1 VNLRFALT
9 MIRRESRGASRRLG
23 LHTLSVAIGVGALV
37 AINSFR
43 ENLTDSVRSQARGIL
58 GADLELRR
66 NRPFPPSVQAVL
78 DSVAAAGIPVSYR
91 TTFPSMALAPGSGRA
106 RLAQVIA
113 MDGGFPFYGI
123 VRTVP
128 ESAWQTFRAEQ
139 AVLVDPAVLIQL
151 DAAVG
156 DSLRVGDLTFTIAGV
171 VTAYPGQVSLQ
182 SALGPRVY
190 LPRQW
195 LEATNLIR
203 LGSLAYYRASLA
215 MADEADVRRFLYQHR
230 RLLREE
236 QVGNETVD
244 ETEDDLTE
252 AFDVLARF
260 LGLVG
265 LAALLLGGI
274 GVASAVHVYVRSR
287 LDAAALLRCLGASG
301 GTVTLIYLAQAV
313 LVGLVGAAAGVV
325 LGVSVQ
331 LTLPSVLREFL
342 PLDVAVRLVPRAIG
356 EGFALGTVA
365 AVVFAL
371 LPLLPVR
378 TVPPLRTIR
387 RDLEPGGGRR
397 DPLRLAVAGALV
409 ALVLAL
415 CLWQAPE
422 PEIGLGFAG
431 GLAVTAFGLWLAARG
446 LIGTTR
452 RYFPQRASYAV
463 RQGVANLFRPRNQT
477 LAVTLALG
485 FGVFLVSLL
494 YVVQHSV
501 LDRFRIDARP
511 DRPNLVLF
519 DIQNDQKAGA
529 RAVLAQHGLPILQE
543 TPIVPARLHAIN
555 DRTVEQILRTPG
567 AYRYGRWAL
576 RREYRHTYRDTVVA
590 SEAVVA
596 GKWWETAEQRDRD
609 AEQRGSGAES
619 EMARQGG
626 RATDTARSAADAL
639 PRISLEEDI
648 AAEFNVGLGDRL
660 TWNVQGLLIETRVTS
675 LRRVD
680 WARFEPNFYAVFEP
694 GVLEDAPQMGVIMTR
709 SPDADSRAR
718 VQRDIVER
726 FPNVA
731 VVDLTVLQQ
740 TLDDVIG
747 KVTLAIRFMALFS
760 VASGILILVGAL
772 ATSRRQR
779 MREVTLLRIL
789 GAGTRGIRTVLLTEY
804 AALGLLAGVTG
815 TLLSTAGGWAVARF
829 VFELPFRLP
838 IGALAAFWGG
848 CALLTTLIGAATGR
862 ELARRAPLDVLREI
876 AE

>member
-1 VNLRFALT
+1 MNPRFALA
-9 MIRRESRGASRRLG
+9 MIRRESRGAARRLG

-66 NRPFPPSVQAVL
+66 NRAFPPSIVALL
-78 DSVAAAGIPVSYR
+78 DSAEAAGARVSYR
-91 TTFPSMALAPGSGRA
+91 TQFASMALSPASGRT
-106 RLAQVIA
+106 RLVQTIA
-113 MDGGFPFYGI
+113 LAGGFPYYGT

-128 ESAWQTFRAEQ
+128 ESAWQAFRDRR

-156 DSLRVGDLTFTIAGV
+156 DSLRLGDLTFAIAGV
-171 VTAYPGQVSLQ
+171 VTAYPGRVSLQ
-182 SALGPRVY
+182 SAFGPRVY
-190 LPRQW
+190 LPLQW
-195 LEATNLIR
+195 LDATNLIR
-203 LGSLAYYRASLA
+203 RGSRAFYRASLA
-215 MADEADVRRFLYQHR
+215 VTDEADVRRFLYHNR
-230 RLLREE
+230 TLLREE
-236 QVGNETVD
+236 QVRNETVD

-274 GVASAVHVYVRSR
+274 GVSSAVHVYVRSR
-287 LDAAALLRCLGASG
+287 LDTAALLRCLGASG
-301 GTVTLIYLAQAV
+301 GTVTVVYLAQAV
-313 LVGLVGAAAGVV
+313 LVGLVGAALGVV
-325 LGVSVQ
+325 LGVGVQ
-331 LTLPSVLREFL
+331 LTLPQVLQDFL
-342 PLDVAVRLVPRAIG
+342 PLDVTVRLVPRAIA
-356 EGFALGTVA
+356 EGLALGTVA

-387 RDLEPGGGRR
+387 RDLEPARGHR
-397 DPLRLAVAGALV
+397 DPLRLAVLGGLL

-422 PEIGLGFAG
+422 PGIGLGFAA
-431 GLAVTAFGLWLAARG
+431 GLAVTAVALWLAART
-446 LIGTTR
+446 LIGATR
-452 RYFPQRASYAV
+452 RFFPRRASYAV

-501 LDRFRIDARP
+501 LDRFRVDARP

-529 RAVLAQHGLPILQE
+529 RQVLADHGLPLLQE

-555 DRTVEQILRTPG
+555 GRTVEEILASPG
-567 AYRYGRWAL
+567 EYRYERWAL
-576 RREYRHTYRDTVVA
+576 RREYRHTYRDTLVG
-590 SEAVVA
+590 SETLVA
-596 GKWWETAEQRDRD
+596 GEWWEGRE
-609 AEQRGSGAES
+609 G
-619 EMARQGG
+619 RQGSEG
-626 RATDTARSAADAL
+626 RAEGRDCPSCPDCPPCPDSL
-639 PRISLEEDI
+639 PRISFEEDI
-648 AAEFNVGLGDRL
+648 AADLLVGLGDRI
-660 TWNVQGLLIETRVTS
+660 TWNVQGVLIETRITS
-675 LRRVD
+675 LRHVD
-680 WARFEPNFYAVFEP
+680 WARFEPNFFAVFEP
-694 GVLEDAPQMGVIMTR
+694 GVLDDAPQMGVMMTR
-709 SPDADSRAR
+709 SPDVESRAL

-740 TLDDVIG
+740 TLDDVVG

-760 VASGILILVGAL
+760 VASGLLILVGAL

-779 MREVTLLRIL
+779 LREVTLLRTL
-789 GAGTRGIRTVLLTEY
+789 GARRREIRTVLLTEY
-804 AALGLLAGVTG
+804 AALGLLAGVAG
-815 TLLSTAGGWAVARF
+815 TLLSTAGGWAVARW
-829 VFELPFRLP
+829 VFELPFQAP
-838 IGALAAFWGG
+838 WGPLAAFWAG

-862 ELARRAPLDVLREI
+862 ELARRPPLDVLREI

>member
-1 VNLRFALT
+1 VNLRFAAA
-9 MIRRESRGASRRLG
+9 MIRRESRGAARRLG

-43 ENLTDSVRSQARGIL
+43 VNLTDSVRSQARGIL

-66 NRPFPPSVQAVL
+66 NRPFPPSVQALL
-78 DSVAAAGIPVSYR
+78 DSAAAAGTPVSYR
-91 TTFPSMALAPGSGRA
+91 TTFPSMALAPASGRA
-106 RLAQVIA
+106 RLVQVIA
-113 MDGGFPFYGI
+113 LDGGFPYYGT
-123 VRTVP
+123 VRTEP
-128 ESAWQTFRAEQ
+128 ADAWQTFRTAPH
-139 AVLVDPAVLIQL
+139 VLVDPAVLIQL
-151 DAAVG
+151 GAAVG
-156 DSLRVGDLTFTIAGV
+156 DSLRLGDRAFAIAGV

-182 SALGPRVY
+182 SAIGARVY

-195 LEATNLIR
+195 LDATNLIR
-203 LGSLAYYRASLA
+203 PGSLAQYRASLA
-215 MADEADVRRFLYQHR
+215 IADQGDVRRFLYRHSA
-230 RLLREE
+230 LLREE
-236 QVGNETVD
+236 QVRDETVD

-313 LVGLVGAAAGVV
+313 LVGLVGAAGGVV
-325 LGVSVQ
+325 LGVTVQ
-331 LTLPSVLREFL
+331 VALPGVLRDFL
-342 PLDVAVRLVPRAIG
+342 PLDVAVRLVPRAIA

-387 RDLEPGGGRR
+387 RDLEPSGGRR
-397 DPLRLAVAGALV
+397 DPLRLAVVGALL
-409 ALVLAL
+409 AMVLAL

-431 GLAVTAFGLWLAARG
+431 GIAVTAFGLWLAARG
-446 LIGTTR
+446 LIGATR
-452 RYFPQRASYAV
+452 RYFPQRARYAV
-463 RQGVANLFRPRNQT
+463 RQGIANLSRPRNQT

-519 DIQNDQKAGA
+519 DIQRDQQAGV
-529 RAVLAQHGLPILQE
+529 REVLAEHGVPLLQE

-555 DRTVEQILRTPG
+555 DRTVEDILRRPG
-567 AYRYGRWAL
+567 AYQYERWAL
-576 RREYRHTYRDTVVA
+576 RRDYRHTYRDTVVG
-590 SEAVVA
+590 SETVIA
-596 GKWWETAEQRDRD
+596 GEWWETAR
-609 AEQRGSGAES
+609 QRGSGA
-619 EMARQGG
+619 AGQNGG
-626 RATDTARSAADAL
+626 DSL
-639 PRISLEEDI
+639 PRVSLEEDI
-648 AAEFNVGLGDRL
+648 ATDLLVGLGDRL
-660 TWNVQGLLIETRVTS
+660 TWNVQGRLIETRVTS

-680 WARFEPNFYAVFEP
+680 WARFEPNFYVVFEP
-694 GVLEDAPQMGVIMTR
+694 GVLEDAPQMGVMMTR
-709 SPDADSRAR
+709 STDADRRAR
-718 VQRDIVER
+718 VQRDVVDR

-779 MREVTLLRIL
+779 LREVTLLRTL
-789 GAGTRGIRTVLLTEY
+789 GARTRAIRTVLLTEY
-804 AALGLLAGVTG
+804 AALGLLAGITG
-815 TLLSTAGGWAVARF
+815 TVLATVGGWAVAHF

-848 CALLTTLIGAATGR
+848 CALLTIGIGAATGR
-862 ELARRAPLDVLREI
+862 ELARRPPLDVLRAL

>member
-1 VNLRFALT
+1 MNLPFALA
-9 MIRRESRGASRRLG
+9 MIRRESRGAARRLG
-23 LHTLSVAIGVGALV
+23 LHTLSVAIGVAALV

-66 NRPFPPSVQAVL
+66 NRAFPPSVQALL
-78 DSVAAAGIPVSYR
+78 DSAAAAGTPVSYR
-91 TTFPSMALAPGSGRA
+91 TTFPSMALAPASGRA
-106 RLAQVIA
+106 RLVQIIA
-113 MDGGFPFYGI
+113 MDGGFPFYGT
-123 VRTVP
+123 VRTLP
-128 ESAWQTFRAEQ
+128 ETAWRTFRTEQ
-139 AVLVDPAVLIQL
+139 AVLVDPALLIQL

-156 DSLRVGDLTFTIAGV
+156 DSLRLGDRTFAIAGV

-195 LEATNLIR
+195 LDATNLIR
-203 LGSLAYYRASLA
+203 LGSLAFYRASLA
-215 MADEADVRRFLYQHR
+215 FADEADVRRFLYRHG

-397 DPLRLAVAGALV
+397 DPLRLAVAGGLV

-415 CLWQAPE
+415 CFWQAPE

-431 GLAVTAFGLWLAARG
+431 GLALTAFGLWLAARG
-446 LIGTTR
+446 LIGATR
-452 RYFPQRASYAV
+452 RFFPQGARYAV

-519 DIQNDQKAGA
+519 DIQSDQKPGV
-529 RAVLAQHGLPILQE
+529 RAVLAEHGVPLLQQ

-555 DRTVEQILRTPG
+555 DRTVDEILRTPG
-567 AYRYGRWAL
+567 AFRYERWAL
-576 RREYRHTYRDTVVA
+576 RREYRHTYRDTVVG
-590 SEAVVA
+590 SETVTA
-596 GKWWETAEQRDRD
+596 GEWWDGAAAAR
-609 AEQRGSGAES
+609 QRGS
-619 EMARQGG
+619 
-626 RATDTARSAADAL
+626 AADRPAGPPARRPADSL

-648 AAEFNVGLGDRL
+648 AADLNVGLGDRL

-680 WARFEPNFYAVFEP
+680 WARFEPNFFAVFEP

-789 GAGTRGIRTVLLTEY
+789 GARAREIRTVLFTEY

-838 IGALAAFWGG
+838 VGALAAFWGG

-862 ELARRAPLDVLREI
+862 ALVRRPPLDVLREI

>member
-1 VNLRFALT
+1 VNFRFAAA
-9 MIRRESRGASRRLG
+9 MIRRESRGAARRLG

-43 ENLTDSVRSQARGIL
+43 ENLTDSVRGQARGIL

-66 NRPFPPSVQAVL
+66 NRPFPPSVLALL
-78 DSVAAAGIPVSYR
+78 DSAAAAGTSVSYR
-91 TTFPSMALAPGSGRA
+91 TTFPSMALAPASGRA
-106 RLAQVIA
+106 RLVQVIA
-113 MDGGFPFYGI
+113 LDGGFPYYGT
-123 VRTVP
+123 VRTEP
-128 ESAWQTFRAEQ
+128 ADAWQTFRTAET
-139 AVLVDPAVLIQL
+139 VLVDPAVLIQL

-156 DSLRVGDLTFTIAGV
+156 DSLRLGDRAFAIGGV

-182 SALGPRVY
+182 SAIGARVY
-190 LPRQW
+190 LPLQW
-195 LEATNLIR
+195 LDATNLIR
-203 LGSLAYYRASLA
+203 QGSVAQYRASLA
-215 MADEADVRRFLYQHR
+215 MTDEADVRRFLYRHG

-236 QVGNETVD
+236 QVRDETVD

-301 GTVTLIYLAQAV
+301 GTVTVIYLAQAV
-313 LVGLVGAAAGVV
+313 LVGLVGAAGCVA
-325 LGVSVQ
+325 LGITVQ
-331 LTLPSVLREFL
+331 MILPGVLREFL
-342 PLDVAVRLVPRAIG
+342 PLDVAVRLVPRAIA
-356 EGFALGTVA
+356 EGFALGAVA

-397 DPLRLAVAGALV
+397 DPLRIAVAGALV

-431 GLAVTAFGLWLAARG
+431 GIAATAFGLWLAARG
-446 LIGTTR
+446 LIGATR
-452 RYFPQRASYAV
+452 RFFPMRARYAV

-519 DIQNDQKAGA
+519 DIQSDQKPGV
-529 RAVLAQHGLPILQE
+529 RAVLDGHGLSVLQE

-555 DRTVEQILRTPG
+555 DRTVEEILRTSG
-567 AYRYGRWAL
+567 AFQYGRWAL
-576 RREYRHTYRDTVVA
+576 RREYRHTYRDTVVG
-590 SEAVVA
+590 SETVVA
-596 GKWWETAEQRDRD
+596 GEWWETTG
-609 AEQRGSGAES
+609 QRGRGA
-619 EMARQGG
+619 AGQ
-626 RATDTARSAADAL
+626 TL
-639 PRISLEEDI
+639 PRISLEQDL
-648 AAEFNVGLGDRL
+648 AADLLVGLGDRL
-660 TWNVQGLLIETRVTS
+660 IWNVQGLLIETRVAS
-675 LRRVD
+675 LRTVD
-680 WARFEPNFYAVFEP
+680 WARFEPNFFVVFEP
-694 GVLEDAPQMGVIMTR
+694 GVLEDAPQMGVLLAR
-709 SPDADSRAR
+709 GADADSRAR
-718 VQRDIVER
+718 VQRDVVER

-779 MREVTLLRIL
+779 MREVTLLRTL
-789 GAGTRGIRTVLLTEY
+789 GARARVIRTVLLTEY
-804 AALGLLAGVTG
+804 AALGLLAGIAG
-815 TLLSTAGGWAVARF
+815 TMLSTAGGWAVARF

-838 IGALAAFWGG
+838 VGALAAFWGG
-848 CALLTTLIGAATGR
+848 CALLTIVIGAATGR
-862 ELARRAPLDVLREI
+862 DLARRPPLDLLREI